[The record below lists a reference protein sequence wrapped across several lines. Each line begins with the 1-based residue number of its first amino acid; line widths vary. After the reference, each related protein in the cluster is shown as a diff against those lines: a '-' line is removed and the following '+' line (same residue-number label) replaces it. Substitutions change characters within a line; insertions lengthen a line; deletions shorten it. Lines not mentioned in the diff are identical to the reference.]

1 MIGVIEIL
9 IITPP
14 FRGYMSPP
22 KRNIYLDEEDV
33 RIWDKLPSGRRSEL
47 LRQLLVDSEVTLEI
61 DEEIPEEWILRH
73 KIAEAERLES
83 HAESRHYFWDS
94 IFYDMTNMIDELE
107 NKLREQYPDSI
118 HFKTDW
124 GAAEKTNLDTMSSEM
139 WDVIVS
145 QAEAF
150 LQADKVFSSPSTANK
165 YRIARVKNGKISV
178 DMIDSDWTKPTT
190 FTQMTLSAALSRLI
204 HSGGE
209 RIRAKDFMAS
219 FSQICAVVNLHP
231 RLEFNEAD
239 NQLWVAYTG
248 VE

>member
-61 DEEIPEEWILRH
+61 NEEIPEEWILRH
-73 KIAEAERLES
+73 KITEAYRLES
-83 HAESRHYFWDS
+83 HAESRHYFWES
-94 IFYDMTNMIDELE
+94 IFYDMTEMIDELE

-124 GAAEKTNLDTMSSEM
+124 GAAEKTNLDTMSGEM

-219 FSQICAVVNLHP
+219 FSQICAVINLHP

>member
-1 MIGVIEIL
+1 MIGVIEIF

-61 DEEIPEEWILRH
+61 NEEIPEEWILRH
-73 KIAEAERLES
+73 KLGEADRLES
-83 HAESRHYFWDS
+83 HAESRHYFWEC
-94 IFYDMTNMIDELE
+94 IFSDMTGRMDDLEDEL
-107 NKLREQYPDSI
+107 REKYPDSI
-118 HFKTDW
+118 HFKKDW
-124 GAAEKTNLDTMSSEM
+124 EAAEKTNLDTMSSEM

-145 QAEAF
+145 QAEGY
-150 LQADKVFSSPSTANK
+150 LQTDKVFSSPSTANK

-178 DMIDSDWTKPTT
+178 DLIDSDWTKPTT
-190 FTQMTLSAALSRLI
+190 FTQMTFAAALSRLI
-204 HSGGE
+204 HSGGN

-239 NQLWVAYTG
+239 NQLWVVYTG